1 MAEGTLRP
9 ANYQVVASAGPI
21 AIAVTLAYCILATNL
36 DIFLSERGLF
46 PFSAYFIFVALAV
59 LFVTAIAVE
68 GTVRTSFERFEG
80 AVRFCIVPLTI
91 FSGWVAIH
99 AFHSGGMPLSGDV
112 DFTIV
117 LPVLQFAVLLF
128 GIALASEATV
138 TVTVRKM
145 SALVVLLLS
154 ASVIL
159 ETFLPTVLGA
169 SMGRKGGLALDSN
182 TAAFLIAASLAL
194 SVDFRRTRLLDIGV
208 IIIAVA
214 GVVCTLSRMGILF
227 LLIVFATYGALFA
240 LRELRERRLDR
251 LVLGAAVAI
260 AALGASVAILY
271 VLTTLPQVQ
280 NTTIV
285 ERAEQLLFS
294 GARNLEDPYRSL
306 LFNHYLDIAARSPFA
321 GNGAGH
327 TLTNLEANAP
337 FGFGPHNMYL
347 RAWIDVGLVGLFI
360 YVAFVFSV
368 IALGVGTRS
377 PELILVGCL
386 LGLYGFFSHNVID
399 NKAVVILVA
408 VAMGQAA
415 VLREGKS

>member
-1 MAEGTLRP
+1 MAEGTLRL
-9 ANYQVVASAGPI
+9 AKYQVAASAGPI
-21 AIAVTLAYCILATNL
+21 AIAVTLAFCILATNL
-36 DIFLSERGLF
+36 DIFLFERGLF

-68 GTVRTSFERFEG
+68 GKIRASIERFEG
-80 AVRFCIVPLTI
+80 AVRFCVVPLTL
-91 FSGWVAIH
+91 FAGWIAVHAIH
-99 AFHSGGMPLSGDV
+99 SGLMPLSGDV

-128 GIALASEATV
+128 GIALACEASG
-138 TVTVRKM
+138 TVTVRRM
-145 SALVVLLLS
+145 SALVVLVLS

-159 ETFLPTVLGA
+159 ETFVPTALG
-169 SMGRKGGLALDSN
+169 SSTGRTGGLALNSN

-208 IIIAVA
+208 IVVAAA
-214 GVVCTLSRMGILF
+214 GVVCTLSRMGIFFLF
-227 LLIVFATYGALFA
+227 IVLATYGALFA
-240 LRELRERRLDR
+240 LRELRARRFDR

-260 AALGASVAILY
+260 AALVASVAVLY

-280 NTTIV
+280 NTNIV

-306 LFNHYLDIAARSPFA
+306 LFNHYLDIAARSPFV
-321 GNGAGH
+321 GKGAGH

-368 IALGVGTRS
+368 IALGAGARS

-415 VLREGKS
+415 VLYEGRG